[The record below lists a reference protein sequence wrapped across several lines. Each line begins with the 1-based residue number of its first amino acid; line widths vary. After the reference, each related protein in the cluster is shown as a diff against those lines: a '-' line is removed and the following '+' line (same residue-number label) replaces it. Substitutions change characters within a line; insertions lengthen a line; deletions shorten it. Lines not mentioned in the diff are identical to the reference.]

1 MVVPSLRDVFF
12 SSAFSD
18 DETQELKAAQTEFYN
33 VYGRL
38 RDSGSNRDA
47 LFDMECAA
55 GRMASESQYLG
66 FEQGFKW
73 AVYLLT
79 GHRDGQ
85 ESVEKERV

>member
-33 VYGRL
+33 VYDRL
-38 RDSGSNRDA
+38 RDSGSDSHTLLN
-47 LFDMECAA
+47 MECAA
-55 GRMASESQYLG
+55 GRMASESQCLG

-85 ESVEKERV
+85 ESVEKERD